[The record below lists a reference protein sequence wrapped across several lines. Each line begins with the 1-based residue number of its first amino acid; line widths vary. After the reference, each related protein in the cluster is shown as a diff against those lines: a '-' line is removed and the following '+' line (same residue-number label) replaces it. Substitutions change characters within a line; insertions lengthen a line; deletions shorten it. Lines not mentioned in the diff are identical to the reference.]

1 VFERDL
7 VRTDPLADAVESSGR
22 RRFLAASCAAAVAAL
37 LGPRDARAAAA
48 PRRLSFVNTHTDEK
62 LSVVYWT
69 EGRYEPQALQ
79 EIDFILRDYRT
90 DVVKEIDR
98 GLIDLLHALRT
109 RLGSSAPFHVISGYR
124 TPATNRMLRERS
136 GRVAS
141 HSLHVDGRAIDL
153 RLPGTPLR
161 KVHRAALAMR
171 GGGVGYYAVSEFVHV
186 DTGRVRSW

>member
-1 VFERDL
+1 VFERDPL
-7 VRTDPLADAVESSGR
+7 AADLLADAVEASGR
-22 RRFLAASCAAAVAAL
+22 RRFLAASCATAVAAL
-37 LGPRDARAAAA
+37 LGPRDARAAEA

-62 LSVVYWT
+62 LSVVYWA

-79 EIDFILRDYRT
+79 DIAFILRDYRT

-98 GLIDLLHALRT
+98 GLIDLVHALRA
-109 RLGSSAPFHVISGYR
+109 RLGSTAPFHVISGYR

-141 HSLHVDGRAIDL
+141 HSLHVEGRAIDL

-161 KVHRAALAMR
+161 SLHRAALALR
-171 GGGVGYYAVSEFVHV
+171 GGGVGYYATSQFVHV